1 MAPGSSFPV
10 FSPELA
16 RSAWSSTTGA
26 LFRCTYICDLQNIG
40 IKITLNVIVMKVIDV
55 NHTYLITL

>member
-1 MAPGSSFPV
+1 MAAGSSFPV
-10 FSPELA
+10 FSPDLA

-26 LFRCTYICDLQNIG
+26 LFKYTYLCDLQNRG
-40 IKITLNVIVMKVIDV
+40 IKITHCNEVIDV